1 MSANKTVAPALSGA
15 ISLFVVLG
23 LCVSPLY
30 FSAALVCLAMLAMRS
45 DTRQGQLYAGFA
57 LLLLLVAF
65 GYGIGKDLAQRDN
78 LRDLQAVASTDQP

>member
-15 ISLFVVLG
+15 ISLFAVLG

-30 FSAALVCLAMLAMRS
+30 FSAALVCLAVLAMRN
-45 DTRQGQLYAGFA
+45 DTPQAQLYAGLA
-57 LLLLLVAF
+57 LVFLLVAF

-78 LRDLQAVASTDQP
+78 ARDAQVAAADR